1 MPLVK
6 KPVIHA
12 QFFGET
18 REIVNGRLVKD
29 TVVNTAYDGKNLR
42 IVKRENNTHLKTL
55 LLRPTSKIN
64 LLDRLRHM
72 YGEHKE
78 TRNIGKRQHK
88 RRSQT
93 KKKRRT

>member
-6 KPVIHA
+6 NPVIHA

-18 REIVNGRLVKD
+18 REIVNGCVVKD
-29 TVVNTAYDGKNLR
+29 TVINTTYDGKNLR
-42 IVKRENNTHLKTL
+42 TL

-72 YGEHKE
+72 YGEHKK
-78 TRNIGKRQHK
+78 TRKFGKKQHK
-88 RRSQT
+88 RTRYT
-93 KKKRRT
+93 KKKRRI